1 MNVLV
6 YLIPAV
12 FSAVML
18 INGAIR
24 YWGHFDRASM
34 EVMFDRYFE
43 TKREVRNWKQSQ
55 KIYGKNLLIAGLL
68 NVLTEV
74 ALIPVMNRL
83 LERADAMS
91 VGMLLLTFLPSMVY
105 MFGAWGVMQLKLKRI
120 EDKDVEKKTDDRC

>member
-1 MNVLV
+1 MNVFV

-24 YWGHFDRASM
+24 YLGHFDRASM
-34 EVMFDRYFE
+34 EVRFDRYFE

-83 LERADAMS
+83 IERADAMS
-91 VGMLLLTFLPSMVY
+91 VGMLLLTFFPSMVY
-105 MFGAWGVMQLKLKRI
+105 MFGAWGMMQLKLKQL
-120 EDKDVEKKTDDRC
+120 EDKGA

>member
-1 MNVLV
+1 MNVFV

-105 MFGAWGVMQLKLKRI
+105 MFGAWGLMQLKLKQL
-120 EDKDVEKKTDDRC
+120 EDKGA